1 MRNTT
6 LAAAITTGLS
16 LLSVNVM
23 ADYSTTVGGKIFADM
38 SHVSAQNNGTDVSS
52 TGTGIDVKRFYLT
65 VDHDFTDMWSANLTT
80 DFNFATFSSSCSTNA
95 VDSSGNPATCSATT
109 TGTTNQVYVKKA
121 YVQANVMPEAM
132 FRLGSADLPWVPY
145 AESDSEYGFRY
156 IEPILIDRIKF
167 GTSADWGAHFLGKA
181 NDGMF
186 NYAAALVNG
195 RGYKDFTRSKT
206 MDLEGRL
213 GFQPI
218 KGVTLAL
225 GGYSGKLGQ
234 EIVGGPTY
242 RTANRLNAL
251 VSFVQPG
258 YRVGAEWFQANNWK
272 IKTSAAE
279 DKADGYSVW
288 GSVSPMEKVTLFARY
303 DTAKPNKD
311 TSPDLKDKYY
321 NFGLQYEA
329 RKNVNLA
336 VVYKHDTVDGGA
348 LSTANG
354 TIGSTTGSKSGK
366 FSEIGLYTQVKF

>member
-1 MRNTT
+1 MRKTT
-6 LAAAITTGLS
+6 LAAAITAGLG
-16 LLSVNVM
+16 LLSFNVM

-38 SHVSAQNNGTDVSS
+38 SHISAQNDGADASS
-52 TGTGIDVKRFYLT
+52 TGSGIDVKRFYLT

-80 DFNFATFSSSCSTNA
+80 DFNLS
-95 VDSSGNPATCSATT
+95 TCSGTDS
-109 TGTTNQVYVKKA
+109 TGAALKTCSSTTNQVYVKKA
-121 YVQANVMPEAM
+121 YVQANVAPEAM

-156 IEPILIDRIKF
+156 IEPIMIDRIKF

-195 RGYKDFTRSKT
+195 RGYKDTTRSKT
-206 MDLEGRL
+206 LDFEGRL
-213 GFQPI
+213 GFQPL

-225 GGYSGKLGQ
+225 GGYNGKLGQ
-234 EIVGGPTY
+234 EIAGGPTY

-272 IKTSAAE
+272 IKTTAVE
-279 DKADGYSVW
+279 DKADGYSLW
-288 GSVSPMEKVTLFARY
+288 GSVTPMEKVTLFARY
-303 DTAKPNKD
+303 DSANPNKD
-311 TSPDLKDKYY
+311 TAPDLKDKYY
-321 NFGLQYEA
+321 NLGVQYDA
-329 RKNVNLA
+329 RKNVNVA
-336 VVYKHDTVDGGA
+336 VVYKHETVDGGA

-366 FSEIGLYTQVKF
+366 FAEIGLYTQVKF